1 MVPVLLQ
8 QEFITSNSGILHQR
22 PQEKITFYT
31 IFCLFFILKIFYLL
45 DEDNN
50 WGLNMSEL
58 KKKLDG
64 ARPHCLPRAL
74 VLINPGNPTGTLNVY
89 LFVITCNNSNEDDDD
104 DDDDDDANDN
114 KISLFTLDIVLPH
127 SQVIAFELSFYGVSL
142 IKGCS
147 LYQGVSYIGVL
158 FTGVFFSLLFLMNSS
173 LYRDVHYLGSR

>member
-1 MVPVLLQ
+1 MRKLRSTQ
-8 QEFITSNSGILHQR
+8 F
-22 PQEKITFYT
+22 FY
-31 IFCLFFILKIFYLL
+31 LFFILKIFYLL

-89 LFVITCNNSNEDDDD
+89 LFVITCNNINEDDDD
-104 DDDDDDANDN
+104 DDDDEDGNDN
-114 KISLFTLDIVLPH
+114 KMSLFTLDIVLAH

-158 FTGVFFSLLFLMNSS
+158 FTGVFFFSFF
-173 LYRDVHYLGSR
+173 

>member
-8 QEFITSNSGILHQR
+8 QEFITSNSGIFPQR
-22 PQEKITFYT
+22 HQEKITFYT
-31 IFCLFFILKIFYLL
+31 IFCLFFIVKIFYLL

-89 LFVITCNNSNEDDDD
+89 LFVITCNNINEDDDD
-104 DDDDDDANDN
+104 DDGNGN
-114 KISLFTLDIVLPH
+114 KISLFTLDIVLAH
-127 SQVIAFELSFYGVSL
+127 SQVSAFELSFHGVSL

-147 LYQGVSYIGVL
+147 LYQSVSYIAFFLPGCFRVS
-158 FTGVFFSLLFLMNSS
+158 GVFSFF
-173 LYRDVHYLGSR
+173 

>member
-8 QEFITSNSGILHQR
+8 QEFITSNFGIFPQR
-22 PQEKITFYT
+22 PLEKITFYS
-31 IFCLFFILKIFYLL
+31 IFYLFFILKIFYLL

-89 LFVITCNNSNEDDDD
+89 RFVITCSNINEDDDD
-104 DDDDDDANDN
+104 DSNDN
-114 KISLFTLDIVLPH
+114 KIYLFTLDILLAH
-127 SQVIAFELSFYGVSL
+127 RLLRSSFPFKEGTL

-147 LYQGVSYIGVL
+147 LYQGVGYTGVL
-158 FTGVFFSLLFLMNSS
+158 PNTGMFII
-173 LYRDVHYLGSR
+173 

>member
-8 QEFITSNSGILHQR
+8 QEFITSNSGIFPQR
-22 PQEKITFYT
+22 PHEKITFYS
-31 IFCLFFILKIFYLL
+31 IFYLFFILKIFYLL

-74 VLINPGNPTGTLNVY
+74 VLINLGNPTGTLNVY
-89 LFVITCNNSNEDDDD
+89 RFVITCSNINADDDD
-104 DDDDDDANDN
+104 DDGSNDN
-114 KISLFTLDIVLPH
+114 KIYLFTLDILLAH
-127 SQVIAFELSFYGVSL
+127 RLLCSSFLFKEGTL

-147 LYQGVSYIGVL
+147 LYQGVGYTVCGPWSACK
-158 FTGVFFSLLFLMNSS
+158 S
-173 LYRDVHYLGSR
+173 H

>member
-8 QEFITSNSGILHQR
+8 QEFITSNSGIFPQR

-31 IFCLFFILKIFYLL
+31 IFCLFFIVKIFYLL
-45 DEDNN
+45 DEDKN

-89 LFVITCNNSNEDDDD
+89 LFVITCNNINEDDDD
-104 DDDDDDANDN
+104 DDDDDYDDDD
-114 KISLFTLDIVLPH
+114 DIVLAH
-127 SQVIAFELSFYGVSL
+127 SQVSAFELSFHGVSL

-147 LYQGVSYIGVL
+147 LYQSVSYIAFFLPGCFRVS
-158 FTGVFFSLLFLMNSS
+158 GVFSFF
-173 LYRDVHYLGSR
+173 

>member
-8 QEFITSNSGILHQR
+8 QEFITSNSGILPQR
-22 PQEKITFYT
+22 PQKKITFYT

-89 LFVITCNNSNEDDDD
+89 LFVITCNNINEDDDD
-104 DDDDDDANDN
+104 DDEDGNDN
-114 KISLFTLDIVLPH
+114 KMSLFTLDIVLAH
-127 SQVIAFELSFYGVSL
+127 SQVIAFELSFHGVSL

-147 LYQGVSYIGVL
+147 LYQGV
-158 FTGVFFSLLFLMNSS
+158 T
-173 LYRDVHYLGSR
+173 

>member
-1 MVPVLLQ
+1 MQ
-8 QEFITSNSGILHQR
+8 QEFITSNFGIFPQR

-89 LFVITCNNSNEDDDD
+89 RFVIR
-104 DDDDDDANDN
+104 A
-114 KISLFTLDIVLPH
+114 
-127 SQVIAFELSFYGVSL
+127 VILMQMMMMMMMMMMMIAMIIKFLYLLS
-142 IKGCS
+142 
-147 LYQGVSYIGVL
+147 
-158 FTGVFFSLLFLMNSS
+158 TFF
-173 LYRDVHYLGSR
+173 